1 MSILTVLYNLLIGPL
16 ELLFEVIYSLANKL
30 IGNPGLSIIFL
41 SLVVNFLVLPLYKQA
56 DAMQEES
63 RDTEQRLSHWVKHIK
78 KTFSGDERFMI
89 LQTYYRQNNYKP
101 TDALKGSMSLLLEI
115 PFFMAAYNFLSELQ
129 LLHGASFGPI
139 ENLGSPDGLLVIAGV
154 TINVLPI
161 LMTVI
166 NLVSGAI
173 YTKGFP
179 AKAKVQLYGMAVIF
193 LVLLYDSPSG
203 LVFYWTLNNLF
214 SLGKNIFYK
223 LKNPKLVM
231 SILSAVSGICLGVY
245 VLLNPMG
252 SLRRQVFVL
261 ALAGMLILP
270 VVVQFVGKKGG
281 VKPPVEVTKQDRFL
295 FHAGCVLIA
304 VLTGLL
310 IPSAVIKASPE
321 EFINAATLNNPLMY
335 VLNAASMAAGLF
347 LVWFGIFYML
357 ASPSGKKWMGLG
369 MWALSGIAVVN
380 YMFFGTDYGT
390 LSPTLQFNTA
400 PLFSSKVQLI
410 NLLVLAAVTGA
421 LYLIWRKKAEI
432 AKVTYLAAIIA
443 GVGMSAFNIHGIQA
457 VVPDA
462 IASLKAQQQELA
474 TIPLDQQGKNVV
486 VIMMDRAISGYI
498 PYIFN
503 EKPEVAQQFA
513 GFTYYPNTTSFGGFT
528 NVGSPVL
535 YGGYEYTPVEMNR
548 RDTEPLEQKHNEAL
562 KVMPV
567 LFSGEGYETTVCDP
581 TYAGYRWIP
590 DLSIYDKYPDIH
602 AYNTMGKFQ
611 VKSPELAEAEE
622 KILSR
627 NFFSYSL
634 FRIAPVAA
642 HGVLYAEGSY
652 LNPNVG
658 LGQTVDGLSKAVGTK
673 ESFLR
678 SYGVLKSLPEITN
691 VTQQGQNTFVMLSN
705 DTTHEPMLLQTPQY
719 EPAEAVD
726 NREYDALHRDGY
738 TIGGRQ
744 MRMENADQVTHYH
757 ANMAAMLRLGS
768 WFDHLRENGVYDNTR
783 IIIVSDH
790 GKPLGQFD
798 DMKFGEKSQEDA
810 MFYNALLMVK
820 DFGSDGF
827 VTDERFMT
835 IGDVPSL
842 AMEGLIGDPVNP
854 FTGKPINTD
863 AKMQEQ
869 RVLYSWHW
877 DVNENNGNTFMPG
890 EWFSVKDDIFD
901 MNNWKSLGE
910 EQPED

>member
-223 LKNPKLVM
+223 LKNPKRVM

-245 VLLNPMG
+245 VLMNPMG

-261 ALAGMLILP
+261 ALAAMLILP

-390 LSPTLQFNTA
+390 LSASLQFDTLPA
-400 PLFSSKVQLI
+400 FELRSQMV
-410 NLLVLAAVTGA
+410 NLLVVVAVVAVLYIIWKKKAELVKAVYIALTLAAV
-421 LYLIWRKKAEI
+421 
-432 AKVTYLAAIIA
+432 
-443 GVGMSAFNIHGIQA
+443 GMAVVNVYGIQS
-457 VVPDA
+457 VVPDKIEA
-462 IASLKAQQQELA
+462 LKSESKDDISISLDKN
-474 TIPLDQQGKNVV
+474 GKNVV
-486 VIMMDRAISGYI
+486 VIMLDRGINSYI

-513 GFTYYPNTTSFGGFT
+513 GFTYYPNAVSFGGHT
-528 NVGSPVL
+528 NFGTPAL
-535 YGGYEYTPVEMNR
+535 YGGYEYTPEEMNK
-548 RDTEPLEQKHNEAL
+548 RDQELLGDKHDEAL

-567 LFSGEGYETTVCDP
+567 IFDQEGYDVTVSDP
-581 TYAGYRWIP
+581 TYAGYGWMP
-590 DLSIYDKYPDIH
+590 DLSIYDDYPNIRTF
-602 AYNTMGKFQ
+602 NTMGNIGIADSDFS
-611 VKSPELAEAEE
+611 VMTE
-622 KILSR
+622 KTISR
-627 NFFSYSL
+627 NFFCYSI
-634 FRIAPVAA
+634 FKVSPVLIQD
-642 HGVLYAEGSY
+642 VLYADGTY
-652 LNPNVG
+652 NNPNNV
-658 LGQTVDGLSKAVGTK
+658 LNQTMDGLSKASGLS
-673 ESFLR
+673 ERFMR
-678 SYGVLKSLPEITN
+678 GYAVLNQLPSL
-691 VTQQGQNTFVMLSN
+691 TQIKDQQKNTFMMISN
-705 DTTHEPMLLQTPQY
+705 DTPHDPVLLQTPEY
-719 EPAEAVD
+719 EHKAVVD
-726 NREYDALHRDGY
+726 NTEYDAEHKDSY
-738 TIGGRQ
+738 VVNGRQ
-744 MRMENADQVTHYH
+744 LHMDTVSRVVHYH
-757 ANMAAMLRLGS
+757 ANMAAMIQLGN
-768 WFDHLRENGVYDNTR
+768 WFDYLRENGVYDNTR

-790 GKPLGQFD
+790 GQELGQID
-798 DMKFGEKSQEDA
+798 DLKFGDESGEDA
-810 MFYNALLMVK
+810 MYFQALLMVK
-820 DFGSDGF
+820 DFDAKELT
-827 VTDERFMT
+827 TDNTFMT
-835 IGDVPSL
+835 NGDVPTL
-842 AMEGLIGDPVNP
+842 ATNGLIENPTNP
-854 FTGKPINTD
+854 FTGNPINSD
-863 AKMQEQ
+863 AKNKPEQ
-869 RVLYSWHW
+869 HIFFSKEWSIFS
-877 DVNENNGNTFMPG
+877 NNGTTFLPG
-890 EWFSVKDDIFD
+890 EWFAVHDNVWEKD
-901 MNNWKSLGE
+901 NWRKL
-910 EQPED
+910 D